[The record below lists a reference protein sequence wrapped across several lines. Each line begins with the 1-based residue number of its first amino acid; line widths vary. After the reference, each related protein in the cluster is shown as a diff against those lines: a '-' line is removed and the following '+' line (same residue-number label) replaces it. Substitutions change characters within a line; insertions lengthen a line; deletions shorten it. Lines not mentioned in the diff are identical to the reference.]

1 MHRNDKDTFLKNM
14 TFGFIP
20 AGTGNGLIKSIL
32 SECEEEGDLVLASAF
47 LICKGRQAKLD
58 LTEL

>member
-20 AGTGNGLIKSIL
+20 AGTGNGLVKSIL

-47 LICKGRQAKLD
+47 LICKGR
-58 LTEL
+58 